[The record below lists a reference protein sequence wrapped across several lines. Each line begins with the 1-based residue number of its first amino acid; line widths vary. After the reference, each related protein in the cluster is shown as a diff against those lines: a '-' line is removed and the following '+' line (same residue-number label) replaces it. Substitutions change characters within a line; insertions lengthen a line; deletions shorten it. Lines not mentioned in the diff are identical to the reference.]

1 MCVAGAREG
10 QGGASTLNGGRVGA
24 CAITIE
30 GGLKDEHCTCQ
41 WPISFKVGNKMAEHE
56 SKMR

>member
-1 MCVAGAREG
+1 MELGVCVAGAGEG

-30 GGLKDEHCTCQ
+30 GGLKDEHLHM
-41 WPISFKVGNKMAEHE
+41 SVANFL
-56 SKMR
+56 